1 MNIFAIGDIHGCL
14 NELTSLHKNILT
26 HNKFD
31 VKNDLLNIEIDQNT
45 IAIVDTVKKTLAAQ
59 KSR

>member
-1 MNIFAIGDIHGCL
+1 L
-14 NELTSLHKNILT
+14 
-26 HNKFD
+26 